1 MKVNRSLLER
11 IREFYALHSDE
22 IPSDLGLEDYRAMND
37 PTITTEKIIGKWH
50 LVAPIN
56 NILTANLTMA
66 LDKRNEAKLAL
77 RLNWQNNTEE
87 IECLYQVGATWM
99 LNGTCLEFELDN
111 SNDSCEITKVEGK
124 GLTEEQMTSLRNVA
138 TEIKT
143 TLEYYSFSLNT
154 IFNEDYFVVMVLN
167 KMQMTV
173 LDGDTERVFTKVK

>member
-1 MKVNRSLLER
+1 MNLFTRNC
-11 IREFYALHSDE
+11 RE
-22 IPSDLGLEDYRAMND
+22 
-37 PTITTEKIIGKWH
+37 
-50 LVAPIN
+50 V
-56 NILTANLTMA
+56 
-66 LDKRNEAKLAL
+66 DKFNVK
-77 RLNWQNNTEE
+77 NTHKP
-87 IECLYQVGATWM
+87 
-99 LNGTCLEFELDN
+99 
-111 SNDSCEITKVEGK
+111 EITKVEGK